1 MIPSRACLSLGSLLA
16 ALPAVASVQFDAE
29 YSLPAHGES
38 ILVDG
43 HSVPCLAD
51 LNADGYVDL
60 LVGEGSGLFP
70 GRVRLYLNEGLPGPP
85 SFGDYSYLQ
94 STEGEISYPGG

>member
-1 MIPSRACLSLGSLLA
+1 MKTRCAVLTLGTLLGATPGA
-16 ALPAVASVQFDAE
+16 AYVQFGAE
-29 YSLPAHGES
+29 QLLPAHGET
-38 ILVDG
+38 LVVDG

-70 GRVRLYLNEGLPGPP
+70 GKVRLYLSEGLPGPP
-85 SFGDYSYLQ
+85 SFGDWSYLQ
-94 STEGEISYPGG
+94 TTEGELSYPGG